1 MELKWLEDFLSLSQ
15 HYSFSR
21 AANDRHITQS
31 ALSRRIKQLEDWVG
45 MPLIDRSTNPIR
57 LTAAGQSF
65 LPRAQ
70 DAVELLYGVRSSL
83 AERYAPMWEILS
95 FATLNTL
102 SLTFFPAW
110 MAELEAS
117 GDSFRAR
124 FADPHSSFLGNIST
138 LVNGDCDF
146 FLTYAHHAVPQMDD
160 LKGFPFLALGV
171 ERVIP
176 VSACGPAGSPL
187 HSLKDRSRPTD
198 YLSYRGNSFFSSAL
212 PWLFDRHKF
221 QLNTVYE
228 NGMSVALKAM
238 TVSGHGVAWIPEGLV
253 ADELKRGVL
262 VRAGDM
268 DADLVVDIRVY
279 RTPQFRNRHAERFW
293 RRASQLAA

>member
-57 LTAAGQSF
+57 LTAAGQK
-65 LPRAQ
+65 
-70 DAVELLYGVRSSL
+70 
-83 AERYAPMWEILS
+83 RYAPMWEILS

-110 MAELEAS
+110 MAELETS

-146 FLTYAHHAVPQMDD
+146 FLTY
-160 LKGFPFLALGV
+160 
-171 ERVIP
+171 
-176 VSACGPAGSPL
+176 
-187 HSLKDRSRPTD
+187 
-198 YLSYRGNSFFSSAL
+198 
-212 PWLFDRHKF
+212 
-221 QLNTVYE
+221 
-228 NGMSVALKAM
+228 
-238 TVSGHGVAWIPEGLV
+238 
-253 ADELKRGVL
+253 
-262 VRAGDM
+262 
-268 DADLVVDIRVY
+268 
-279 RTPQFRNRHAERFW
+279 
-293 RRASQLAA
+293 